1 MRYEISIN
9 IPNYVSKFI
18 QHLQSELSEIVSD
31 NDENLT
37 IIPFPKSLAL
47 ATFEARANA
56 RVIGQW
62 QWTQLSGH
70 RRYSMRVGNLRRRLE
85 GISIDVLMAEPLI
98 LALAS
103 ALDQSGDG
111 NADSLYEDRDM
122 DTLKTSYKV
131 DLGTTA
137 HKMSNITWDLVRK
150 YSNEFHISSTCTH
163 NDIRIKNEDQVMV
176 FCYDHQKLRLMT
188 ETDYENF
195 QVKLS
200 QDRMQGVAVSRT
212 IQRATQ
218 DSRIL
223 ATPLQAAD
231 DTATLTALQTR
242 YAELTAS
249 MQQVTI
255 QIESLNAPPPPPPG
269 GGNGQQEEDNGNPD
283 NIGLAPVQVHHQ

>member
-1 MRYEISIN
+1 
-9 IPNYVSKFI
+9 
-18 QHLQSELSEIVSD
+18 
-31 NDENLT
+31 
-37 IIPFPKSLAL
+37 
-47 ATFEARANA
+47 
-56 RVIGQW
+56 
-62 QWTQLSGH
+62 
-70 RRYSMRVGNLRRRLE
+70 
-85 GISIDVLMAEPLI
+85 
-98 LALAS
+98 
-103 ALDQSGDG
+103 
-111 NADSLYEDRDM
+111 
-122 DTLKTSYKV
+122 
-131 DLGTTA
+131 
-137 HKMSNITWDLVRK
+137 
-150 YSNEFHISSTCTH
+150 
-163 NDIRIKNEDQVMV
+163 MV

-269 GGNGQQEEDNGNPD
+269 GGNGQQEEDPD